1 MQKVHSASLDL
12 LKFILSILIV
22 TIHFRPDNYGLYFG
36 YLPSEI
42 SRCAVPA
49 FFIISG
55 YFMTTDSEK
64 SNQWILKI
72 SQLYLLWSA
81 IYFCYFYF
89 VKNSPLDAY
98 YVLSS
103 IVNGWA
109 HLWYFP
115 ALIFSYVIA
124 RSLQNKKSIL
134 LLIIIFSLL
143 AMDVYIQYTKT
154 QFVTVNGYRNFI
166 FVGLPFVLTGV
177 LIKRH
182 YNLLPRTEY
191 LALSMIT
198 LTVLSVIEYNF
209 NFTHGLEYEVPFI
222 SIPLSIAAVAMFTK
236 IKINGNILI
245 SFLGSASVAI
255 YLIHPLIIDIIKTHE
270 ISNKYTINLLLI
282 VIVSSCIYFLSNKLF
297 VGRIIFGK

>member
-1 MQKVHSASLDL
+1 MQNARNSSLDL

-36 YLPSEI
+36 YLPSEF

-55 YFMTTDSEK
+55 YFMTSDNEK

-72 SQLYLLWSA
+72 SQLYILWSA
-81 IYFCYFYF
+81 IYFSYFYF
-89 VKNSPLDAY
+89 FKKTPLDAY
-98 YVLSS
+98 FVLSS
-103 IVNGWA
+103 IVSGWA

-124 RSLQNKKSIL
+124 RSLHNKNSSVLFIIIVS
-134 LLIIIFSLL
+134 LLIIDI
-143 AMDVYIQYTKT
+143 YIQYTKT

-166 FVGLPFVLTGV
+166 FVGLPFILTGV

-182 YNLLPRTEY
+182 YNNLPRIRY
-191 LALSMIT
+191 ILPSIFILVIF
-198 LTVLSVIEYNF
+198 SVIEYRF
-209 NFTHGLEYEVPFI
+209 NYTNGLEYEVPFI
-222 SIPLSIAAVAMFTK
+222 SIPLSIAIVVFFTK
-236 IKINGNILI
+236 LKINKNALT

-255 YLIHPLIIDIIKTHE
+255 YLIHIMIIDIIKTHE
-270 ISNKYTINLLLI
+270 VSNTYMINVLLI
-282 VIVSSCIYFLSNKLF
+282 IIVSSCVYFLSNKFLI
-297 VGRIIFGK
+297 GRIIFGK

>member
-1 MQKVHSASLDL
+1 MQKDRSASLDL

-36 YLPSEI
+36 YLPSEL

-55 YFMTTDSEK
+55 YFMTIDSEK

-81 IYFCYFYF
+81 LYFCYFYF
-89 VKNSPLDAY
+89 IKNSPLDAY
-98 YVLSS
+98 FVLSS

-124 RSLQNKKSIL
+124 KSSYNKKTIIL
-134 LLIIIFSLL
+134 TMIIFSLL
-143 AMDVYIQYTKT
+143 IIDVYIQYTKT

-166 FVGLPFVLTGV
+166 FVGLPFILTGI

-182 YNLLPRTEY
+182 YNQLPKTGY
-191 LALSMIT
+191 IALSMFI
-198 LTVLSVIEYNF
+198 LGVLSIIEYNF
-209 NFTHGLEYEVPFI
+209 NFSNGLEYEVPFI
-222 SIPLSIAAVAMFTK
+222 SIPLSVAIVAAFAK
-236 IKINGNILI
+236 IKINRSILT

-255 YLIHPLIIDIIKTHE
+255 YLIHPMLIDVIKTHE
-270 ISNKYTINLLLI
+270 VSNTYMINVLLI
-282 VIVSSCIYFLSNKLF
+282 IIVSSCVYFLSNKFLI
-297 VGRIIFGK
+297 GRIIFGK